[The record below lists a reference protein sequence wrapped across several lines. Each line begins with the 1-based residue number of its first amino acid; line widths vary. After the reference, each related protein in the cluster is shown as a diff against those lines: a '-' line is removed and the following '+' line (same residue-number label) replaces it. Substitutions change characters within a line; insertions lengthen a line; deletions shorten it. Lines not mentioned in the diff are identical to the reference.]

1 MRPRGGAGKPHRWC
15 AISPKTLAQSW
26 CVRNARKASEVFR
39 ALTYARS
46 HSSDHHVHI
55 LVPRTA
61 QGGTSVLSPIRGLHF
76 WEWSVRYCP
85 TLLPH
90 PMLVF
95 MSPPLWGAQIV
106 SSQHTSPWEA
116 LNCSFGVTF
125 FRLCPSLLLGRC
137 VSFPNKPVGRNQT
150 WARPCLVLSF
160 PRKDSGMF
168 VYTKFT
174 ASFNVRLQV
183 ASDKR
188 NTNCVAPERLRI

>member
-61 QGGTSVLSPIRGLHF
+61 QGGTSVLSPIRDRASLLR
-76 WEWSVRYCP
+76 VKC
-85 TLLPH
+85 TLLPNTA
-90 PMLVF
+90 P
-95 MSPPLWGAQIV
+95 SPHAGFYESSSLRAQIV

-125 FRLCPSLLLGRC
+125 FRLCPS
-137 VSFPNKPVGRNQT
+137 PVIGEV
-150 WARPCLVLSF
+150 CLISQQACRQESNLS
-160 PRKDSGMF
+160 
-168 VYTKFT
+168 
-174 ASFNVRLQV
+174 
-183 ASDKR
+183 
-188 NTNCVAPERLRI
+188 